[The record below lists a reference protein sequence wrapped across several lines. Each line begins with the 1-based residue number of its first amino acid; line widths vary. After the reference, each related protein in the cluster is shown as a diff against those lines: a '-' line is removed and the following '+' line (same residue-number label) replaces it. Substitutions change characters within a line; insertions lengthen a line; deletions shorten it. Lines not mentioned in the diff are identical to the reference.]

1 MTLPRA
7 TGVSAMSSTTG
18 GPEARGAAKAMGLL
32 PLIRV
37 REPKGAMFGTLV
49 VVQKETKP
57 SAAAI
62 IG

>member
-1 MTLPRA
+1 MTLPSA

-18 GPEARGAAKAMGLL
+18 GPDARGAANAIGLL
-32 PLIRV
+32 PVIRV
-37 REPKGAMFGTLV
+37 RDPNGAIVGTLV
-49 VVQKETKP
+49 VVQNETKP

>member
-1 MTLPRA
+1 
-7 TGVSAMSSTTG
+7 MSRTTG
-18 GPEARGAAKAMGLL
+18 GPEARGAAKAIGLL
-32 PLIRV
+32 PVIRV
-37 REPKGAMFGTLV
+37 REPNGARVGTLV